1 MYVYCCSYYLKCNF
15 YHTERFDTGPLA
27 ASLPPPPPPTSGS
40 GGSPS
45 LPSSSSY
52 EAAIEIDQHT
62 ESNHDTA
69 LTLAA
74 AGGHDELVELLLAR
88 GANIEHRDKKGERE
102 EGGKRGKEGGRER
115 GREGEREGGR
125 EREERREGETYTY
138 TCSTYHRYIFII
150 LFLGCTPLILAANA
164 GHAMTVAILLE
175 HEADIEAQT
184 DRTKDTALSLA
195 CSSGRQEVSYEMN
208 E

>member
-102 EGGKRGKEGGRER
+102 EGGKEGGRER
-115 GREGEREGGR
+115 GEGGR
-125 EREERREGETYTY
+125 EGRREGEGGKERLVHTHVVLIM
-138 TCSTYHRYIFII
+138 STF
-150 LFLGCTPLILAANA
+150 LFF
-164 GHAMTVAILLE
+164 
-175 HEADIEAQT
+175 
-184 DRTKDTALSLA
+184 
-195 CSSGRQEVSYEMN
+195 YF
-208 E
+208 

>member
-27 ASLPPPPPPTSGS
+27 ASLPPPPPPASGS

-102 EGGKRGKEGGRER
+102 EGGKGGKEGGRER
-115 GREGEREGGR
+115 REGGR
-125 EREERREGETYTY
+125 EGRREGEGGKERLVHTHVVLIT
-138 TCSTYHRYIFII
+138 STF
-150 LFLGCTPLILAANA
+150 LFF
-164 GHAMTVAILLE
+164 
-175 HEADIEAQT
+175 
-184 DRTKDTALSLA
+184 
-195 CSSGRQEVSYEMN
+195 YF
-208 E
+208 

>member
-1 MYVYCCSYYLKCNF
+1 MHVYCCRYYLKCNF

-27 ASLPPPPPPTSGS
+27 ASLPPPPPPPASGS

-69 LTLAA
+69 LTLGA

-102 EGGKRGKEGGRER
+102 EGGRGRGKGGREGR
-115 GREGEREGGR
+115 REGGEGRREGERGGREGERGGREGEREGGR
-125 EREERREGETYTY
+125 EREERREGETCTY
-138 TCSTYHRYIFII
+138 TCSTYHKYIFIFFI
-150 LFLGCTPLILAANA
+150 FRLYTI
-164 GHAMTVAILLE
+164 
-175 HEADIEAQT
+175 DI
-184 DRTKDTALSLA
+184 S
-195 CSSGRQEVSYEMN
+195 C
-208 E
+208 